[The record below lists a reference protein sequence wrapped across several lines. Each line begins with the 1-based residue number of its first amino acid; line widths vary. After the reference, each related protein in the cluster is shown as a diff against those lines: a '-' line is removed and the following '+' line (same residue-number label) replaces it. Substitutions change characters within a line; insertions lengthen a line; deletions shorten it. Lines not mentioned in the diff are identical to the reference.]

1 MTNNESTVTQVP
13 FELQRSIPRPVEL
26 TQAGVAA
33 WIGVDVLVAIT
44 IATCLV
50 LAIQAGRDARRSEDR
65 EHESAQVRGVVER
78 MGRTRGDSPKPI
90 IVYGYTVAGVDHQ
103 GRSTLR
109 RSEAAR
115 YPVGASLEVRYLPS
129 DPRVSWIAGHEPRG
143 VPSWLPIIVA
153 LGMAPWSP
161 LIAKALRRQRR
172 LLEEGRPAIARVTSS
187 RQRHGTHGHTHQHV
201 EYEFTTLSGARR
213 TGRFDAQR
221 NVPVP
226 GSTILVLYDPDE
238 PKRQAPY
245 PIRLYRV
252 ERVPA

>member
-1 MTNNESTVTQVP
+1 
-13 FELQRSIPRPVEL
+13 
-26 TQAGVAA
+26 
-33 WIGVDVLVAIT
+33 
-44 IATCLV
+44 
-50 LAIQAGRDARRSEDR
+50 
-65 EHESAQVRGVVER
+65 
-78 MGRTRGDSPKPI
+78 
-90 IVYGYTVAGVDHQ
+90 
-103 GRSTLR
+103 
-109 RSEAAR
+109 
-115 YPVGASLEVRYLPS
+115 
-129 DPRVSWIAGHEPRG
+129 
-143 VPSWLPIIVA
+143 
-153 LGMAPWSP
+153 MAPWSP